1 MHAVR
6 RQTLGLMVAVLLA
19 AAGSALLRAQPNF
32 HFVVDTIAGGD
43 AVGDGLPA
51 TAAQLSDAQGVAVDL
66 AGNLYIAD
74 PDNHRVRRVRP
85 DGIIETAAGTGTAGF
100 SGDGGPAARARLNLP
115 YGVAVDGTGTL
126 YIADLGNRRVRR
138 VTPDG
143 TIQTIAGTG
152 VAGASG
158 DGGEAARAELVAP
171 RNLAL
176 DSLGNLYIADF
187 GGHRIRRVT
196 IQGIISTLAGT
207 GACGNSGDGGPAA
220 RAELC
225 FPAGLAV
232 DPAGALVVADS
243 ANSRLRRIRDGV
255 ITNLLGNAEDPTRSL
270 LYTPTGLAF
279 GGMGSLFIADSNN
292 RRILRLDP
300 DGQVRVVAGRDAAGS
315 LRSLDAAR
323 DVALDAAGNLFI
335 ADGRR
340 VRRLAA
346 TGAATVAAGDGTFGF
361 RGDGGMATL
370 AQLHQ
375 PSGLAIAPG
384 GLLVAD
390 ENNHRLRRID
400 PAGIITT
407 VAGTG
412 VPGFGVDG
420 LTPTETP
427 IAHPTG
433 ISVDA
438 SGSAWF
444 AEASGHR
451 VRRLPPAGPLVTVA
465 GTGAAGFDPAES
477 SARNARL
484 NSPAFAL
491 ADAQGNVYV
500 ADAGNHRVRRID
512 PAGRMTTVAGNGIQ
526 GYSGDGMPATATQL
540 NQPRALAFDAS
551 GRLYIADSG
560 NHRIRRVE
568 ADGTIVTVAGE
579 LMPLR
584 TPRGIAF
591 GRDGTL
597 YIADSGNH
605 RILAVSP
612 QGESREI
619 AGTGTPGFSGD
630 GGPAREAEFHLP
642 SALAVDADGTVYVA
656 DQWNHRIRR
665 LRPAP
670 AAPPV
675 APPTNEPNPPG
686 GGIDPVKPLEALH
699 AATRLPGAIAPGQL
713 ILLRG
718 DQIGPAQSLVGSLSP
733 QGVLPDTLADIR
745 VLFDGRAAPI
755 FSAVENAIQVQA
767 PYELSGRTRT
777 EVEVHRQGKKI
788 AAATFDIVR
797 AAPGIFTLDGSG
809 SGAALALN
817 HDGSLNASWNPAARG
832 MSVTLFATGEGL
844 LTQSVP
850 EGVPAAPPFAQ
861 PTLPVTVSIGG
872 LAAGILYAGSAPG
885 MIGVLQVNARV
896 PLGLVPGALPVAV
909 SVGAASSQPG
919 VLLHVR

>member
-6 RQTLGLMVAVLLA
+6 RQTLWLMAA
-19 AAGSALLRAQPNF
+19 FFFPAAGSAPFPAERGVS
-32 HFVVDTIAGGD
+32 FVVDTIAGGD

-51 TAAQLSDAQGVAVDL
+51 AAAQLSDAQGVAADL

-85 DGIIETAAGTGTAGF
+85 DGIIETVAGTGTAGF

-115 YGVAVDGTGTL
+115 YGLAVDGTGTL

-143 TIQTIAGTG
+143 TIQTIAGAGT
-152 VAGASG
+152 AGAAG
-158 DGGEAARAELVAP
+158 DGGEATRAELVAP

-187 GGHRIRRVT
+187 GGHRIRRVN
-196 IQGIISTLAGT
+196 IHGIISTLAGT
-207 GACGNSGDGGPAA
+207 GACGNTGDGGPAA

-243 ANSRLRRIRDGV
+243 ANSRLRRIQDGM
-255 ITNLLGNAEDPTRSL
+255 ITNLLGHAEDPTRSL
-270 LYTPTGLAF
+270 LHTPTGLAF
-279 GGMGSLFIADSNN
+279 GGMGSLYLADSGN

-300 DGQVRVVAGRDAAGS
+300 DGQVRVVAGREASGS

-340 VRRLAA
+340 VRRLSVS
-346 TGAATVAAGDGTFGF
+346 GAATVAAGDGTFGF
-361 RGDGGMATL
+361 RGDGGSATL
-370 AQLHQ
+370 AQLQQ
-375 PSGLAIAPG
+375 PSGLAITPG
-384 GLLVAD
+384 GLLIAD

-400 PAGIITT
+400 ASGIITT

-412 VPGFGVDG
+412 VPGFGMDG
-420 LTPTETP
+420 DIPTATP

-433 ISVDA
+433 VSVDA
-438 SGSAWF
+438 AGSAWF

-451 VRRLPPAGPLVTVA
+451 VRRLPPSGPLVTVA
-465 GTGAAGFDPAES
+465 GTGAAGFDPGES

-484 NSPAFAL
+484 NSPAFVL

-512 PAGRMTTVAGNGIQ
+512 LTGRITTVAGNGIQ
-526 GYSGDGMPATATQL
+526 GYSGDGVPATATQL
-540 NQPRALAFDAS
+540 NEPRALAFDAS

-568 ADGTIVTVAGE
+568 ADGRIVTVAGE

-591 GRDGTL
+591 GPDGTL
-597 YIADSGNH
+597 FIADSGNH
-605 RILAVSP
+605 RILAMNS
-612 QGESREI
+612 QGEAREI
-619 AGTGTPGFSGD
+619 AGTGKPGFSGD

-642 SALAVDADGTVYVA
+642 TALAVDADGTVYVA

-675 APPTNEPNPPG
+675 APPATDPSPPG
-686 GGIDPVKPLEALH
+686 GGADPVKPLQALH
-699 AATRLPGAIAPGQL
+699 AATRLPGGIAPGQL
-713 ILLRG
+713 VLLRG
-718 DQIGPAQSLVGSLSP
+718 DQIGPVQAVVGSLNP
-733 QGVLPDTLADIR
+733 QGVLSDTLADIR
-745 VLFDGRAAPI
+745 VLFDGRAAPV

-767 PYELSGRTRT
+767 PYALSGRTRT
-777 EVEVHRQGKKI
+777 EVEVFRQGKKI
-788 AAATFDIVR
+788 AAGAFDVVR
-797 AAPGIFTLDGSG
+797 AAPGVFTVDGSG
-809 SGAALALN
+809 SGAAVALN
-817 HDGSLNASWNPAARG
+817 HDGSLNASWNPAAKG

-844 LTQSVP
+844 LSP
-850 EGVPAAPPFAQ
+850 AAAEGVPAAPPFAQ
-861 PTLPVTVSIGG
+861 PVLPVAVSVGG
-872 LAAGILYAGSAPG
+872 LAAEILYAGSAPG
-885 MIGVLQVNARV
+885 MIGVLQVNVRL
-896 PLGLVPGALPVAV
+896 PLGLIAGAAPVTV
-909 SVGAASSQPG
+909 TVGAAASQSG